1 MIRFFRV
8 NAVYQLISLTILLA
22 LMRLPFVFYPLPL
35 LIPELQWLLVGEKMG
50 QGFMLYRDVWDNIG
64 PLAAAIYW
72 AIDILFGRSQFAY
85 QIIAG
90 ILTLFQAFYFN
101 YISNQRQLFTER
113 NYVPGMLYL
122 VFMNIS
128 FDCST
133 LSPALMA
140 NTFLLLAF
148 GTLIKQMQREGATN
162 EVFEAGFYLSIATLF
177 YLPALVFIVWIF
189 FSLLLYTGSNFRQH
203 TLTFFGFVFPIA
215 FMLLLFF
222 FRDSL
227 DDLNRNLLIS
237 SIRARQYNLND
248 FQSVLVVLFL
258 PILFGLLGFF
268 RTVSYGRFVNFQTR
282 VQQIMLL
289 WLVAAAVSIILMPYL
304 APMQFIVFLPPVVFF
319 TTNFFLLFRK
329 RWLAEIIFLSLLF
342 GVLFIQYQG
351 VINIIPNWNTLQLN
365 NLRTKNAPLPV
376 AIQKQKILVIGKN
389 EGEYRNNFPATAY
402 LNWDLAR
409 YDLENVNNYASVI
422 SIFDNFTADPP
433 TYIVDKAN
441 LVPKIFARLPELAKD
456 YHPTQ
461 WKGIYQ
467 RNFVGI
473 RKR

>member
-1 MIRFFRV
+1 
-8 NAVYQLISLTILLA
+8 
-22 LMRLPFVFYPLPL
+22 
-35 LIPELQWLLVGEKMG
+35 
-50 QGFMLYRDVWDNIG
+50 
-64 PLAAAIYW
+64 
-72 AIDILFGRSQFAY
+72 
-85 QIIAG
+85 
-90 ILTLFQAFYFN
+90 
-101 YISNQRQLFTER
+101 
-113 NYVPGMLYL
+113 
-122 VFMNIS
+122 
-128 FDCST
+128 
-133 LSPALMA
+133 
-140 NTFLLLAF
+140 
-148 GTLIKQMQREGATN
+148 
-162 EVFEAGFYLSIATLF
+162 
-177 YLPALVFIVWIF
+177 
-189 FSLLLYTGSNFRQH
+189 
-203 TLTFFGFVFPIA
+203 
-215 FMLLLFF
+215 MLLLFF